1 MAESIDFQIRMKTTC
16 KAEIK
21 TFCRNVPHGHAR
33 VIRSA
38 SHPFTSAFNVETCI
52 SIYEK
57 CIEQTVV

>member
-38 SHPFTSAFNVETCI
+38 PRLSHQR
-52 SIYEK
+52 SIYETWVSL
-57 CIEQTVV
+57 EQKVV